1 MGYGQYS
8 LYVGGDYVTQ
18 AELRVQAFYAG
29 FDRDWIKTRKTAH
42 NECTLW
48 YEDKIV
54 VMYYSTPILV
64 VDLQNKK
71 IIVRNGG
78 FNSNSTHRHINNA
91 ADRLRDEVGWM
102 PGSITGASDG
112 HGGSVFK
119 VHPWMAFRKTG
130 QESVFCQVRPFG
142 EWLED
147 HERFGFNGRGHRGH
161 ICTEGVKQTTF
172 TLRQCKEGR

>member
-54 VMYYSTPILV
+54 VMYYNTPILV
-64 VDLQNKK
+64 VDFQNKK

-78 FNSNSTHRHINNA
+78 FNSNSTHRHIHEA
-91 ADRLRDEVGWM
+91 SVRLRDEAEWM
-102 PGSITGASDG
+102 PDLITGASDR
-112 HGGSVFK
+112 HGGSVFAVIPRK
-119 VHPWMAFRKTG
+119 AFRG
-130 QESVFCQVRPFG
+130 
-142 EWLED
+142 WLED
-147 HERFGFNGRGHRGH
+147 HERFGLNGWGYRGHF
-161 ICTEGVKQTTF
+161 CTEGIKQTTF